1 MSDTKKDKKVYT
13 ANSPTNQM
21 PVPFEIMVVVW
32 NGRNP
37 DDRFNSRQAME
48 AACQRAEFA
57 LIRELSND
65 PHMRDMLEPTASIFN
80 PTDHQRRLNRIV
92 GLKEGMP
99 ESYADF
105 KKGKFNAEAK

>member
-13 ANSPTNQM
+13 ANSPTNQI

-37 DDRFNSRQAME
+37 ME
-48 AACQRAEFA
+48 AACKRAEFA

-65 PHMRDMLEPTASIFN
+65 PHMRDMLEPTTSISN
-80 PTDHQRRLNRIV
+80 PTDHQRMLNRIV
-92 GLKEGMP
+92 GLSEGMP

-105 KKGKFNAEAK
+105 KKGKFGEEAK